1 MASKEADARLA
12 YMTKR
17 ESEIRLP
24 RATRVKNKTPAPVQ
38 ITAEQILREAR
49 ERQEVETAAPKQK
62 ITDAQEL
69 GEYRLRKR
77 KEFED
82 LIRRVRWNTSVW
94 VKYATWEMSQKD
106 FARARSVW
114 ERALEVDYRN
124 VSIWLKYADM
134 EMRNRFVNH
143 ARNVWDRAVSLLP
156 RIDQLWYKYIHMEEM
171 LGNVAGA
178 RQVLERWMK
187 WEPDHHGWSAYIK
200 FELRYGE
207 IARARAVFE
216 RYTMCIP
223 TVKAWIRFAKFE
235 VKQGEISRA
244 REVYERA
251 VEILGE
257 DGQNEE
263 LFVAFAEFEERI
275 CKETERARA
284 IYKYALDHVPKA
296 QAESLYKKFVVFEKQ
311 HGDRAGIE
319 DVVVGKRRFEYEEEV
334 KRNPRNYDA
343 WFDYVRLEESVG
355 EAERVR
361 EVYERAIA
369 NVPPADEK
377 RFWQRYIYLWINYAL
392 YEELEAGDMER
403 TREVY
408 RECLKLIPHGKF
420 SFAKIWLLAAQFEIR
435 QKRLSAARQI
445 LGHAIGVAPKDKIFK
460 AYIEMELQLGNID
473 RCRMLYEKYL
483 QWQPAS
489 CPAWAKF
496 AELERSLGETERA
509 RAVYELAIGQPLL
522 DTPEL
527 LWKAYIDFEIAEG
540 ESERTRQLYERLL
553 ERTKHVKVWMS
564 YGQFEAQVA
573 VEEEIKAEEEGRE
586 ADELVLAEQSK
597 DRVTR
602 AREVYERAFEHMRT
616 NAADQ
621 KEERVM
627 LLEAWREMERAAGV
641 NGDPGLV
648 EKKMPR
654 RVKRK
659 RPITTEDGTPA
670 GFEEYYDYIFP
681 DEVANQPNLKILEA
695 AYKWKRQK
703 LTMGDEE
710 EGQQESGAR
719 WAVDSAHHLSVI
731 PAVAFAETIPCFPSH
746 LKSQHPSITPFPI
759 PFPRP
764 HSPLLTSANSHWV
777 PAFARTRAAFSSLR
791 SLYHLP
797 DLVAM
802 AGGLD
807 VHKNK
812 YIEDWGTRRENLEK
826 IFRFNRRTLSIAA
839 LAIVVL
845 PVVVYRGTIAEFR
858 KQEELEGRPQRKFM

>member
-1 MASKEADARLA
+1 MGLRSARGAS
-12 YMTKR
+12 
-17 ESEIRLP
+17 P
-24 RATRVKNKTPAPVQ
+24 RFPCLYTLHFT
-38 ITAEQILREAR
+38 
-49 ERQEVETAAPKQK
+49 
-62 ITDAQEL
+62 
-69 GEYRLRKR
+69 
-77 KEFED
+77 F
-82 LIRRVRWNTSVW
+82 S
-94 VKYATWEMSQKD
+94 
-106 FARARSVW
+106 
-114 ERALEVDYRN
+114 
-124 VSIWLKYADM
+124 
-134 EMRNRFVNH
+134 
-143 ARNVWDRAVSLLP
+143 VSLLSP
-156 RIDQLWYKYIHMEEM
+156 HLRSSM
-171 LGNVAGA
+171 L
-178 RQVLERWMK
+178 
-187 WEPDHHGWSAYIK
+187 
-200 FELRYGE
+200 
-207 IARARAVFE
+207 
-216 RYTMCIP
+216 
-223 TVKAWIRFAKFE
+223 
-235 VKQGEISRA
+235 ISRWSYSWA
-244 REVYERA
+244 TSTA
-251 VEILGE
+251 
-257 DGQNEE
+257 
-263 LFVAFAEFEERI
+263 AECSMRSTSPPMAAHTPI
-275 CKETERARA
+275 PASVCLSSLSQLNPPMAC
-284 IYKYALDHVPKA
+284 ALHTDP
-296 QAESLYKKFVVFEKQ
+296 Q
-311 HGDRAGIE
+311 
-319 DVVVGKRRFEYEEEV
+319 
-334 KRNPRNYDA
+334 
-343 WFDYVRLEESVG
+343 
-355 EAERVR
+355 
-361 EVYERAIA
+361 
-369 NVPPADEK
+369 
-377 RFWQRYIYLWINYAL
+377 
-392 YEELEAGDMER
+392 
-403 TREVY
+403 
-408 RECLKLIPHGKF
+408 
-420 SFAKIWLLAAQFEIR
+420 
-435 QKRLSAARQI
+435 
-445 LGHAIGVAPKDKIFK
+445 IFK

-710 EGQQESGAR
+710 EGQQESGVER
-719 WAVDSAHHLSVI
+719 DEGGSGGLI
-731 PAVAFAETIPCFPSH
+731 DNKEDDDY
-746 LKSQHPSITPFPI
+746 
-759 PFPRP
+759 
-764 HSPLLTSANSHWV
+764 
-777 PAFARTRAAFSSLR
+777 
-791 SLYHLP
+791 LYHLP